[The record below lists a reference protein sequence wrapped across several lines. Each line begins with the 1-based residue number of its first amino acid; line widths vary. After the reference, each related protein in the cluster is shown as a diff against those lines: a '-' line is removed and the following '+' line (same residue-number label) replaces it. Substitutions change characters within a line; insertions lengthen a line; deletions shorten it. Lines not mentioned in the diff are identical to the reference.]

1 MIGIHWYNTSNNR
14 IWNVGMSY
22 ETVCSTIVVTIG
34 GEPPLTARERLR
46 ICGTLFRC
54 LCTRPGSGLLV
65 ELRVSAKMVVY
76 HELIW
81 YVSVN
86 VRYWY
91 GMYAKNVSDVLAYDG
106 QQWSNKHWRNMAT
119 PIVFIFV
126 SCILNDR
133 CWTQKHLG
141 PALCSRWGFNIQ
153 DNLRSFGNHHLMTYR
168 VCLQVMSLTIV

>member
-1 MIGIHWYNTSNNR
+1 MIGIHWYNTSNNQ
-14 IWNVGMSY
+14 IWNFGMSY
-22 ETVCSTIVVTIG
+22 ECVCSTIVVTIG

-91 GMYAKNVSDVLAYDG
+91 GMYAKKVSDVLAYDG
-106 QQWSNKHWRNMAT
+106 QQWSNRHVRNMAT
-119 PIVFIFV
+119 PIVFIFFELHFKWWMFENTLAARFVAGRGV
-126 SCILNDR
+126 STSRI
-133 CWTQKHLG
+133 
-141 PALCSRWGFNIQ
+141 ALDLLEIT
-153 DNLRSFGNHHLMTYR
+153 M
-168 VCLQVMSLTIV
+168 